1 MVEGATSAALSGFE
15 HNAVSPLGLKT
26 PLPILLSAP
35 IAKLPAGELWWRPP
49 SPHPYPHP
57 HPHPQPHPCRSRL
70 TRSLLANPNP
80 KP

>member
-49 SPHPYPHP
+49 SPHPHPHP
-57 HPHPQPHPCRSRL
+57 HPHPQPHPCRSRF